1 MNSLFVHIVD
11 DDLAVQDSLS
21 ILLTTSGYKTASYRS
36 GQEFID
42 RYKACDYDCLLLD
55 INMPGM
61 SGLELQQELNKR
73 HIDIPTIFITAHGN
87 INDAVLAMKNGAVD
101 FIEKPFRGEELL
113 TRLQSILLSCDE
125 DHTVRSITNNFQTL
139 FNGLT
144 GREQEIFQELVKGQS
159 SKEIGRT
166 LDISFRTVEVHR
178 ARIMEKT
185 QVKNLAELVRKAIH
199 ANLA

>member
-11 DDLAVQDSLS
+11 DDHAVQDSLS
-21 ILLTTSGYKTASYRS
+21 ILLATSGYKTASYRS

-42 RYKACDYDCLLLD
+42 RYKADEYDCLLLD

-61 SGLELQQELNKR
+61 SGLQLQRELNKR

-87 INDAVLAMKNGAVD
+87 INDAVIAMKNGAVD
-101 FIEKPFRGEELL
+101 FIEKPFRGDELL
-113 TRLQSILLSCDE
+113 ARLQSILLSCDANN
-125 DHTVRSITNNFQTL
+125 TIRSSTNNFQTL
-139 FNGLT
+139 LNELT
-144 GREQEIFQELVKGQS
+144 DREQEIFRELVKGHS

-178 ARIMEKT
+178 ARIMEKM
-185 QVKNLAELVRKAIH
+185 QVKNLAQLVRKAIH